1 MPLGLV
7 REAAHLPGRQGEP
20 GWWGDLAQIVAL
32 VSISFIVISTVVLT
46 LNTLPYFQVSP
57 LSAGH
62 CTLKNRVHFKNRD
75 RRKQKPLA
83 KVVEFFKI
91 KTFS

>member
-1 MPLGLV
+1 MLSTKCLGTGLELNYLSKLLV
-7 REAAHLPGRQGEP
+7 PSEGRNHSLRHRVLCI
-20 GWWGDLAQIVAL
+20 WKANVA
-32 VSISFIVISTVVLT
+32 ICVVEV
-46 LNTLPYFQVSP
+46 Q
-57 LSAGH
+57 

>member
-1 MPLGLV
+1 M
-7 REAAHLPGRQGEP
+7 
-20 GWWGDLAQIVAL
+20 AL
-32 VSISFIVISTVVLT
+32 VMLYVAYGQILLSTFDGFILICDSK
-46 LNTLPYFQVSP
+46 
-57 LSAGH
+57 H